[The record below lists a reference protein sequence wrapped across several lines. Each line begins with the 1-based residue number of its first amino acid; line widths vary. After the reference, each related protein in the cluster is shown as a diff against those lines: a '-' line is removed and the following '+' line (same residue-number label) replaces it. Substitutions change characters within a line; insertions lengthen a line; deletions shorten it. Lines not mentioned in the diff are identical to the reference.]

1 MKNYLT
7 DDETESTLSADEV
20 GNPLITNFLISTLQQ
35 NEDTRKNRDISNENG
50 TTEEI
55 LKTL

>member
-20 GNPLITNFLISTLQQ
+20 RNPLITNFLISTLQQ
-35 NEDTRKNRDISNENG
+35 NEDTRKNRDISNENV